1 MVMNNTKTEERKQHG
16 ANGAL
21 RQTLVVHPEL
31 KLSFNGLQAN
41 PYRSASCPLTVGG
54 SAGKSAARVGGTEEA
69 VVRGGS
75 AAGGRGRRLS
85 RARRT
90 EDEGEADWEAG
101 AGVHRFRYTLIKN
114 NLHPIKK
121 LKIIVFY
128 YNLFYH

>member
-54 SAGKSAARVGGTEEA
+54 SAGKSAARVGGPRKLWSVEGA
-69 VVRGGS
+69 RPADGGAGS
-75 AAGGRGRRLS
+75 AGRG
-85 RARRT
+85 ARRT
-90 EDEGEADWEAG
+90 RAKPTGRQGQGFTDSDILLLKTI
-101 AGVHRFRYTLIKN
+101 YILLKN
-114 NLHPIKK
+114 
-121 LKIIVFY
+121 
-128 YNLFYH
+128 